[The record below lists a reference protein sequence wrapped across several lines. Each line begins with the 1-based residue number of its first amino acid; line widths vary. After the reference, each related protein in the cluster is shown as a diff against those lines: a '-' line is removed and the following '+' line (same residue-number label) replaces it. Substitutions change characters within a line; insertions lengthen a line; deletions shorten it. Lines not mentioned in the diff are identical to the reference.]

1 MNENILSKLRDIFL
15 YDAANPML
23 FNSGI
28 FFVLFI
34 LFIIYYAFQHK
45 NRLSITLFVIVFS
58 VFFYYKS
65 SGLYFVILVFT
76 SITDYAFAIF
86 VHKAV
91 KKSWKRFWLII
102 AVWLSLGILF
112 YFKYTNFVLEN
123 FVNLIKLIGD
133 FPLITEFLKN
143 TSTDAFKSFSD
154 IASNNFQAFDIFLPI
169 GISFYTFQSISYV
182 LDVYQKKL
190 EPTKNF
196 LDYAF
201 FLSFFPQLVAGPI
214 VKANLFLPQLKQKI
228 TISKIAV
235 WTGFWF
241 IIIGLF
247 KKAVIADYIAQYND
261 FVFAA
266 PGTYSGFENLMAVLG
281 YTLQIYGDFSGYSD
295 IAIGLGMVMGFDLGL
310 NFNFPYKSLN
320 ITDFWRRWH
329 ISLSSWLRDYLYI
342 QLGGNKKGKWK
353 MYRNL
358 FLTMFLGGLWH
369 GANWKFVV
377 WGSMHGIGLAVHKA
391 LGKVLGKIP
400 NVIPVKFVSWLLT
413 FVFVITLWIFF
424 RANDI
429 AESSAKTIIK
439 DGIDYEFSSQIIAE
453 TDTTKTVRVLFTENN
468 VAKDTLIQ
476 TLEYVKGSKVKIKE
490 ELEGTD
496 KVLTVS
502 IMEDA
507 YSVALTMIKQ
517 ILTDTS
523 IKKYAIP
530 FWKAHQLWVI
540 LILIGFLMHV
550 SPTVLTNKIIDIFVK
565 SPYIAKL
572 VIFIL
577 VVQIVIQL
585 KSEDVVPFIYFQF

>member
-1 MNENILSKLRDIFL
+1 
-15 YDAANPML
+15 
-23 FNSGI
+23 
-28 FFVLFI
+28 
-34 LFIIYYAFQHK
+34 
-45 NRLSITLFVIVFS
+45 
-58 VFFYYKS
+58 
-65 SGLYFVILVFT
+65 
-76 SITDYAFAIF
+76 
-86 VHKAV
+86 
-91 KKSWKRFWLII
+91 
-102 AVWLSLGILF
+102 
-112 YFKYTNFVLEN
+112 
-123 FVNLIKLIGD
+123 
-133 FPLITEFLKN
+133 
-143 TSTDAFKSFSD
+143 
-154 IASNNFQAFDIFLPI
+154 
-169 GISFYTFQSISYV
+169 
-182 LDVYQKKL
+182 
-190 EPTKNF
+190 

-391 LGKVLGKIP
+391 LAKVLGKIP